1 MARGLVKAFPGTI
14 AVRSVDLEVMAGE
27 VHALLGE
34 NGSGKS
40 TLIKILSGYHVP
52 DSGSVH
58 VDGEA
63 LEFGSTVSSYRL
75 GCRFIHQDLGL
86 IETMTVRD
94 NLMLGAGFPLRLGT
108 IRDRLAEREARQALD
123 RAGVLVDPKQLVI
136 ELSPAQ
142 RTGVAVARALRRDQ
156 AVDTRVLVLD
166 EPTASLPEAE
176 VNHLLEI
183 VRTVASRGVA
193 VIYVTHRLE
202 EVPLVA
208 DRLTVLRGGS
218 KVATVAARSIERRD
232 LIHLLVGAEIEE
244 TPATTSSE
252 VPIGEALLTVDK
264 LRASALNGVSFE
276 VRAGEVVGI
285 AGILGSGRETLLA
298 AIFGAVP
305 RVEGSV
311 RGKGGHVIP
320 DQPAAAVRAGIGYLP
335 ADRKNSGGF
344 FKLSAREN
352 LTLPHLA
359 PLWQMPALRR
369 RRERAECERWFAQL
383 SVRPSGRFNQ
393 PLERFSGGNQQKLLL
408 AKWLRCEPDVLLLD
422 EPTQGVDIASRVEIH
437 QHLTTT
443 ASHGTAVVLASSDVA
458 ELAAVC
464 SRVIVLRG
472 GRAVADLRGDEVR
485 MDRISRE
492 AHGSDA
498 RRRLA

>member
-1 MARGLVKAFPGTI
+1 
-14 AVRSVDLEVMAGE
+14 MAGE

-52 DSGSVH
+52 DGGSVH

-63 LEFGSTVSSYRL
+63 LEFGSPVSSYQL
-75 GCRFIHQDLGL
+75 GFRFIHQDLGL
-86 IETMTVRD
+86 IETMSVRD

-108 IRDRLAEREARQALD
+108 IRDRLADREARQALD
-123 RAGVLVDPKQLVI
+123 RAGLVVEPKQLVA

-156 AVDTRVLVLD
+156 AVDTKVLVLD

-176 VNHLLEI
+176 VNHLFEI

-208 DRLTVLRGGS
+208 DKLTVLRGGS
-218 KVATVAARSIERRD
+218 KVATETARGIERRH
-232 LIHLLVGAEIEE
+232 LIHLLVGSEIEE
-244 TPATTSSE
+244 AAPGSSSN
-252 VPIGEALLTVDK
+252 VPVGEALLTVDG
-264 LRASALNGVSFE
+264 LRASALDGVSFE
-276 VRAGEVVGI
+276 VHAGDVVGV
-285 AGILGSGRETLLA
+285 AGILGSGRETLLG
-298 AIFGAVP
+298 AIFGALP
-305 RVEGSV
+305 REEGTV
-311 RGKGGHVIP
+311 RGKGGRIIP
-320 DQPAAAVRAGIGYLP
+320 DRPPAAVRAGIGYVP

-344 FKLSAREN
+344 LKLSAREN

-359 PLWQMPALRR
+359 PLWKTPVLRR
-369 RRERAECERWFAQL
+369 GRERAECERWFDLL
-383 SVRPSGRFNQ
+383 SVRPSGRINE
-393 PLERFSGGNQQKLLL
+393 PLERFSGGNQQKVLL

-422 EPTQGVDIASRVEIH
+422 EPTQGVDIASRVDIH
-437 QHLTTT
+437 RHLIVT

-472 GRAVADLRGDEVR
+472 GRIVADLRGEQVKA
-485 MDRISRE
+485 DRISRE
-492 AHGSDA
+492 AHGSDEA
-498 RRRLA
+498 GRTA